1 MWKSKIGDIRRSK
14 GLQQK
19 YVAKQINVSPQSL
32 SSWERDDGYPTADHL
47 FDLADFLGCKVDDLY
62 EKQNKKEPG

>member
-32 SSWERDDGYPTADHL
+32 SAWERNDSYPGANYL
-47 FDLADFLGCKVDDLY
+47 FDLAVVLNCKVDDLY
-62 EKQNKKEPG
+62 KK